1 MTCSKKETG
10 KEKIDPLQRRG
21 KKREPNGY
29 KLEHK
34 EKSFSS
40 QRGLRDTNL
49 EPLPLHQ
56 PLEALYG
63 SAGRVQDDL
72 GQGGDLQGGVCPLR
86 PVDQHR
92 RALPETRRRTNT
104 NIRPPSPLHGPLIS
118 VFVTRYWLTARASL
132 APRLFMKWASVV
144 ILKIAFKRITSI

>member
-1 MTCSKKETG
+1 MFKKRNRKRKNRSISKKG
-10 KEKIDPLQRRG
+10 K

-34 EKSFSS
+34 EKSSSS

-92 RALPETRRRTNT
+92 SALTETRRRTNT
-104 NIRPPSPLHGPLIS
+104 NVRPPSPLHGPLIS
-118 VFVTRYWLTARASL
+118 VS
-132 APRLFMKWASVV
+132 PV
-144 ILKIAFKRITSI
+144 IGLP